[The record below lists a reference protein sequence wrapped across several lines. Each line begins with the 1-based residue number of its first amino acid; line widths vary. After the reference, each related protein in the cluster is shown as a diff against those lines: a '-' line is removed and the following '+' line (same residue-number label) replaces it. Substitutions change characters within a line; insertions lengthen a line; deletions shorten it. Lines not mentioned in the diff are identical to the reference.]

1 MKSIFE
7 RVSIRKYENKSV
19 EQEKILQILK
29 AGMQAPSAGDQQ
41 PWEFYVVTDREMIQ
55 SLSQTSPYAACAAN
69 APVVIVLGYR
79 TNDLIFPEYAQID
92 LSIAQENIWLETSEL
107 GLGGVW
113 LGIAPLQDR
122 MDAVRKVM
130 NLPENIEAF
139 SIFALGY
146 PAEKRVQRDRFDGTR
161 IHYVK

>member
-1 MKSIFE
+1 
-7 RVSIRKYENKSV
+7 
-19 EQEKILQILK
+19 
-29 AGMQAPSAGDQQ
+29 AGTQAH
-41 PWEFYVVTDREMIQ
+41 
-55 SLSQTSPYAACAAN
+55 
-69 APVVIVLGYR
+69 
-79 TNDLIFPEYAQID
+79 QID